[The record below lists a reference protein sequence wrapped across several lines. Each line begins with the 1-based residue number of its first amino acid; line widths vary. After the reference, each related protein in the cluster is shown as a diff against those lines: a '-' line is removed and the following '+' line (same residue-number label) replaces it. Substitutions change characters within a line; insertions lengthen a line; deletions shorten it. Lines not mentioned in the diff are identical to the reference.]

1 MTEQAH
7 GQIGTPEAPVCPRH
21 PDRVSYV
28 KCQRCGRPACPEC
41 QRPAAVGVQC
51 VDCVNEARARVPV
64 TRTVLGGRAR
74 DGRPVVTITVIALCV
89 VLYLAQRVPGLAVTG
104 SFIFMPALGVQ
115 EPYRF
120 LSSAFLHGGTL
131 HLALNMYA
139 LWIVGS
145 VLEPALGR
153 WRFTALYLLSAVGGS
168 VAVLLLAD
176 PSGASWST
184 SVVGASGAVF
194 GLFSAIF
201 IVMRKFGRDA
211 TQILI
216 LIALNFFLGFVFAG
230 ISWQSHL
237 GGALTGALLALAY
250 AHAPRDRRTLVGVLA
265 TVGVAVLLVA
275 LAVAR
280 YAPLLA

>member
-7 GQIGTPEAPVCPRH
+7 GQIGTPQAPVCPRH

-28 KCQRCGRPACPEC
+28 RCQRCGRPACPEC

-51 VDCVNEARARVPV
+51 VDCVNEARAAAPR

-74 DGRPVVTITVIALCV
+74 GGRPVVTITLVALCV
-89 VLYLAQRVPGLAVTG
+89 VFYLAQRVPGLAITG

-168 VAVLLLAD
+168 VAVLLLASPAD
-176 PSGASWST
+176 ASWST

-194 GLFSAIF
+194 GLFAAIF
-201 IVMRKFGRDA
+201 IVMRKFGRDS
-211 TQILI
+211 TQILV
-216 LIALNFFLGFVFAG
+216 LIALNFVLGFVFAG

-237 GGALTGALLALAY
+237 GGAITGALLALAY
-250 AHAPRDRRTLVGVLA
+250 AYAPRKRRTLVGVLA
-265 TVGVAVLLVA
+265 TVAVAALLLA
-275 LAVAR
+275 LVVAR
-280 YAPLLA
+280 YAAVLS

>member
-1 MTEQAH
+1 MTEQVH
-7 GQIGTPEAPVCPRH
+7 GQIGTPQVPVCPRH

-28 KCQRCGRPACPEC
+28 RCQRCARPACPEC
-41 QRPAAVGVQC
+41 QRPAAVGIQC
-51 VDCVNEARARVPV
+51 VDCVNEAQARVPV

-74 DGRPVVTITVIALCV
+74 GGRPVVTITLIALCV
-89 VLYLAQRVPGLAVTG
+89 VAYLAQRVPGLTVTG
-104 SFIFMPALGVQ
+104 NFIFMPALGPY

-120 LSSAFLHGGTL
+120 LTSAFLHGGTL

-168 VAVLLLAD
+168 VAVLLLANPAD
-176 PSGASWST
+176 PSWST

-194 GLFSAIF
+194 GLFAAIF

-216 LIALNFFLGFVFAG
+216 LIALNFVLGFVFAG

-237 GGALTGALLALAY
+237 GGAITGALLALAY
-250 AHAPRDRRTLVGVLA
+250 AYAPRIRRTLVGVIA
-265 TVGVAVLLVA
+265 TAGVAALLVVM
-275 LAVAR
+275 AVAR
-280 YAPLLA
+280 YAPLLG

>member
-1 MTEQAH
+1 MTEQAP
-7 GQIGTPEAPVCPRH
+7 GQIGTPQVPVCPRH

-28 KCQRCGRPACPEC
+28 RCQRCQRPACPEC
-41 QRPAAVGVQC
+41 QRPAAVGIQC
-51 VDCVNEARARVPV
+51 VDCVNEARSRVPT

-74 DGRPVVTITVIALCV
+74 EGRPVVTITIIALCV
-89 VLYLAQRVPGLAVTG
+89 VVYLAQRVPGLMVTP
-104 SFIFMPALGVQ
+104 SFIFMPALGDQ
-115 EPYRF
+115 QPYRF

-139 LWIVGS
+139 LWLVGS

-153 WRFTALYLLSAVGGS
+153 WRFVSLYVLSAIGGS

-176 PSGASWST
+176 PSGPSWST

-201 IVMRKFGRDA
+201 LVMRRLGRDA
-211 TQILI
+211 TQILV
-216 LIALNFFLGFVFAG
+216 LIALNFVIGFVVAG

-237 GGALTGALLALAY
+237 GGAVTGAALAAAY
-250 AHAPRDRRTLVGVLA
+250 AYAPRRHRTLVSVAA
-265 TVGVAVLLVA
+265 TVAVALLLVV
-275 LAVAR
+275 LTVAR
-280 YAPLLA
+280 YAAV